1 MAGWAALTHCFE
13 PRMLA
18 IPAYVPRNLSSPIQP
33 IWETSMKTAAENPRF
48 RLLMIVFAVSTMAL
62 ALVSTP
68 LSAQAGQAER
78 EGRALTIGLIGAGT
92 MGGAMGLL
100 FAEAGHQVIFSS
112 RNPDELM
119 ELVQSAAPRASAGYA
134 DAAAF
139 LGDVIVL
146 AVPPVAIP
154 QIGEDFAHLMQGKV
168 VIDISNPRVD
178 REGPITN
185 EWLEMGT
192 GLAMAQYLPGARLV
206 KAFNTLGARMF
217 QNPMRNGVR
226 IGVPI
231 AGDDEEARNIV
242 ADLVRDAGLEPVIVG
257 PLARAKEFDRGSPI
271 WVTGASAQQ
280 IRETLSLP

>member
-1 MAGWAALTHCFE
+1 MKKS
-13 PRMLA
+13 A
-18 IPAYVPRNLSSPIQP
+18 IAVL
-33 IWETSMKTAAENPRF
+33 RF
-48 RLLMIVFAVSTMAL
+48 RFSMTAFAVSAL
-62 ALVSTP
+62 ALVLASAP
-68 LSAQAGQAER
+68 LTAQAGQAEQ
-78 EGRALTIGLIGAGT
+78 EGRALRIGLIGAGT

-100 FAEAGHQVIFSS
+100 FAEAGHQVLFSS
-112 RNPDELM
+112 RNPDQLM
-119 ELVQSAAPRASAGYA
+119 DLVQSAAPRASAGYA

-139 LGDVIVL
+139 FGDVIIL

-154 QIGEDFAHLMQGKV
+154 QIGEDYGHLMQGKV

-192 GLAMAQYLPGARLV
+192 GLAMAQYLPGVRLV

-217 QNPMRNGVR
+217 QNPMRDGVR

-242 ADLVRDAGLEPVIVG
+242 AALVRDAGFDPVIVG
-257 PLARAKEFDRGSPI
+257 PLERAKEFDRGSPI
-271 WVTGASAQQ
+271 WVTGASAQE
-280 IRETLSLP
+280 IRETLNLR